1 MDRHMRLFSLENFQ
15 SMPVH
20 SLRFIS
26 RKNPQLKTFYGVEK
40 TLLDKKVIRKFLKLK
55 KLTMFK

>member
-1 MDRHMRLFSLENFQ
+1 MRLFSLENFQ